1 MLLYNVTFGIDKSIE
16 SEWIRWMKENYIPSI
31 MNTELFVEYK
41 MYKVLTHD
49 DETSV
54 SYSVQCFASTIEDV
68 LNYLNN
74 YAPILTELHREK
86 FKDKHVAFNTLLDEI

>member
-74 YAPILTELHREK
+74 HAPILTELHREK